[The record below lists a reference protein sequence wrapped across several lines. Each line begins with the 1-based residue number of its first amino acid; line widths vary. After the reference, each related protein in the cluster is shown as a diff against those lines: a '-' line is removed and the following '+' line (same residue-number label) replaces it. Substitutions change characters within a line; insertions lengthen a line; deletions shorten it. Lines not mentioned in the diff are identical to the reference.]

1 MNPGSYFQI
10 EELRA
15 HANDNGTHVNGNE
28 THANGNGAH
37 ADSNGTHMNG
47 NGAAA
52 ARKSTL
58 RRVASL
64 RLGDILVDEGL
75 ATHED
80 VQKALRLQSTSR
92 TYRPLGHILVAQK
105 VITRSQLLSV
115 LERHQRHS
123 KIGEILVKTKVITA
137 EQLETARETIHEQTA
152 KPITA
157 SSTSTKTGPNI

>member
-1 MNPGSYFQI
+1 MNPGSYFQPD
-10 EELRA
+10 ELRA
-15 HANDNGTHVNGNE
+15 HANGNGIHVNGNGKQGNGAHANGNGTHVNGN
-28 THANGNGAH
+28 GATV
-37 ADSNGTHMNG
+37 G
-47 NGAAA
+47 
-52 ARKSTL
+52 KSQ

-80 VQKALRLQSTSR
+80 VQKALRLQSASR

-105 VITRSQLLSV
+105 VVTRRQLLSV

-137 EQLETARETIHEQTA
+137 EQLETAL
-152 KPITA
+152 
-157 SSTSTKTGPNI
+157 